1 MIGRVTSDTTRTTDP
16 ADVGA
21 PGAPAAPGGTD
32 ESGAASR
39 ESLGTREASDAGAET
54 RRPPLPYRVRQ
65 LLPGLVVLAAVVQ
78 VARPVSDPDT
88 FWHLAAGDRL
98 RQTWVFNGPDPWS
111 TMSTQPWRLHE
122 WLPELLMSAFQ
133 QLLGLP
139 GVAWLLPLGV
149 AGIGLALWRVTRR
162 RGSLLVS
169 AAVTAVSLAA
179 MSQSLSLRPHLV
191 TFALTVVTTGAWLR
205 TWEDRRARW
214 WLVPLTW
221 VWACSHGMWFMGV
234 LVGVVALLG
243 LALDRRVTRRQWGRL
258 VLVPLGSLAAAALTP
273 TGPELLLSPFAVN
286 ETTQFIQEWMAPS
299 IKQPGFAFFVG
310 IVGVVVLVWSRSRA
324 TVAWTDV
331 LLLVLGTGLA
341 LLYARTVAVGAA
353 VVAPVAAVTLQ
364 GLLPTRPEPLERR
377 EVGFTLGLTALGL
390 VVAAV
395 VVSVRA
401 VVPGWGAAG
410 LDPALSRL
418 PAGTVVCNDYGM
430 GGWLIWRHPNVRPAI
445 DGRVEVYSL
454 AHVREYVA
462 FSAAS
467 PGWTAYLTH
476 TGCRWALVSTSSAAS
491 EALQKQTGWRVAAR
505 DSEFVL
511 LQAPAGTGS

>member
-1 MIGRVTSDTTRTTDP
+1 MIGRVTSDTTHTT
-16 ADVGA
+16 
-21 PGAPAAPGGTD
+21 APGGTD
-32 ESGAASR
+32 APSSQPVETAQTARTARTGVDASSESAA
-39 ESLGTREASDAGAET
+39 T

-122 WLPELLMSAFQ
+122 WLPELVMSLFQ
-133 QLLGLP
+133 QWLALP

-149 AGIGLALWRVTRR
+149 AGIGLALWRATRR

-205 TWEDRRARW
+205 TWQDRRARW
-214 WLVPLTW
+214 WLIPLTW

-234 LVGVVALLG
+234 LVGAAVLLG

-258 VLVPLGSLAAAALTP
+258 ALVPLGSLVVAAATP

-310 IVGVVVLVWSRSRA
+310 MVAVVVLVWARSRRP
-324 TVAWTDV
+324 VCWTEV

-353 VVAPVAAVTLQ
+353 VVAPVAATTLQ
-364 GLLPTRPEPLERR
+364 GLLPTAPEPLERR
-377 EVGFTLGLTALGL
+377 EVRFTLGLTALGL
-390 VVAAV
+390 AVAAV
-395 VVSVRA
+395 VVAVRA
-401 VVPGWGAAG
+401 VAPGGGAPG
-410 LDPALSRL
+410 LDPAIAKL
-418 PAGTVVCNDYGM
+418 PAGTVVCNDYGL

-454 AHVREYVA
+454 GHVQEYVD

-476 TGCRWALVSTSSAAS
+476 TGCRWAVVSTSSAAS
-491 EALQKQTGWRVAAR
+491 EALQKQTGWRITAR
-505 DSEFVL
+505 GSDFL
-511 LQAPAGTGS
+511 LLEAPAATGSTGS

>member
-1 MIGRVTSDTTRTTDP
+1 MIGAVTSDTTRAT
-16 ADVGA
+16 A
-21 PGAPAAPGGTD
+21 PED
-32 ESGAASR
+32 ID
-39 ESLGTREASDAGAET
+39 ASDASGEDQASGASAT

-65 LLPGLVVLAAVVQ
+65 LLPGLVLLAAVVQ
-78 VARPVSDPDT
+78 VARPVADPDT

-122 WLPELLMSAFQ
+122 WLPELLMSGFQ
-133 QLLGLP
+133 QLLALP

-205 TWEDRRARW
+205 TWQDRRARW

-243 LALDRRVTRRQWGRL
+243 IALDRRVTRRQWGRL
-258 VLVPLGSLAAAALTP
+258 ALVPLASLAVAALTP

-310 IVGVVVLVWSRSRA
+310 MVAVVVLVWARSRDK
-324 TVAWTDV
+324 VSWTDV

-364 GLLPTRPEPLERR
+364 GLLPTDPEPLERR
-377 EVGFTLGLTALGL
+377 EVRFTLGLTTLGL

-395 VVSVRA
+395 VVAVRA
-401 VVPGWGAAG
+401 VAPGSGATG
-410 LDPALSRL
+410 LDPAIAKL
-418 PAGTVVCNDYGM
+418 PAGTVVCNDYGI
-430 GGWLIWRHPNVRPAI
+430 GGWLIWSHPNVRPAI

-491 EALQKQTGWRVAAR
+491 EALQKQTGWSVAAK

-511 LQAPAGTGS
+511 LQAPATSGS